1 MAKKVDDQF
10 DDQRQGDLF
19 RFAFTQCAFC
29 GDLIHQ
35 DEAQKHV
42 FYNDK
47 GQQEEHFCPDKIQPE
62 DSCHNK
68 WYMKRLREEGL

>member
-1 MAKKVDDQF
+1 MDDP
-10 DDQRQGDLF
+10 RQGDLF
-19 RFAFTQCAFC
+19 RFGFTQCAFC

-35 DEAQKHV
+35 DEAQSHTYYDGKKQMTE
-42 FYNDK
+42 D
-47 GQQEEHFCPDKIQPE
+47 FCPNRIQPE